1 MQIFPV
7 VGPNGKHKHATSK
20 LALRDGGREADSQ
33 EKRGKAQSLIMRT
46 HAFRKKKKKLKNMV
60 CRSEQIC
67 SCVPQMCPNFANMHT
82 VPVPVLALL

>member
-33 EKRGKAQSLIMRT
+33 KKKKRGKAQSLIMRT
-46 HAFRKKKKKLKNMV
+46 HTRRKKNAEKHGVLIRKNMF
-60 CRSEQIC
+60 IC
-67 SCVPQMCPNFANMHT
+67 SPD
-82 VPVPVLALL
+82 VL

>member
-33 EKRGKAQSLIMRT
+33 
-46 HAFRKKKKKLKNMV
+46 KKKRESPVSHNEDAHTKKKNAEKHGVLIRKNMF
-60 CRSEQIC
+60 IC
-67 SCVPQMCPNFANMHT
+67 SPD
-82 VPVPVLALL
+82 VL